1 MRLRLFSTILVF
13 VLMFSSFCCIT
24 TTHAGTVSDV
34 EGYATLYKSSAKE
47 SVIANTPFGKSVI
60 TDTNADRSI
69 FGHVLAQDAHECE
82 FTIMINGDRSLAYT
96 QEIKTID
103 WMYDS
108 DSGLYSMP
116 FVYEPAKVNITMRAF
131 SIELTASESFPV
143 FIWIG
148 QKEADSSASE
158 SQLVRSSD
166 VPKLGKVVP
175 YSSTGYYFK
184 TSITNWEDKAEGA
197 QYQFCRKDGTVVD
210 DGECYSGDS
219 IISSTLD
226 KQQVYYVRARFYAYD
241 DNYNKVFSS
250 WGQKRYFISS
260 PELDPEG
267 SEQTLRKNSVVIKW
281 GKVIGAK
288 KYEIYCSARPNSG
301 YKKVGTTTKTSFK
314 VTRLNGKKINF
325 SDMKYFKVRAVTTI
339 SGKTVKSE
347 PCEYMYLQCV

>member
-1 MRLRLFSTILVF
+1 MRLRLSSTILVL

-24 TTHAGTVSDV
+24 TAHAGTVNDV
-34 EGYATLYKSSAKE
+34 EGYETLYKSSGKE
-47 SVIANTPFGKSVI
+47 SVMANSPFGKSVI
-60 TDTNADRSI
+60 TDTDANRSI
-69 FGHVLAQDAHECE
+69 FGHVLSQDAHECT
-82 FTIMINGDRSLAYT
+82 FTIMINGDRSSAYT
-96 QEIKTID
+96 QEIKDID

-116 FVYEPAKVNITMRAF
+116 FVYEPVKVNVIMRAF
-131 SIELTASESFPV
+131 SIELTANESFPV

-148 QKEADSSASE
+148 QKEVDSSVSE
-158 SQLVRSSD
+158 SRLVLFSHA
-166 VPKLGKVVP
+166 PKLGKVVP

-197 QYQFCRKDGTVVD
+197 EYQFCRKDGTVVD
-210 DGECYSGDS
+210 DGECYRGDS

-226 KQQVYYVRARFYAYD
+226 KHQVYYVRARFYVYD
-241 DNYNKVFSS
+241 DNYNKVFSA
-250 WGQKRYFISS
+250 WGQQRYFISS
-260 PELDPEG
+260 PELDPER
-267 SEQTLRKNSVVIKW
+267 SKQTLRKNSVVIKW
-281 GKVIGAK
+281 NKVVGAK
-288 KYEIYCSARPNSG
+288 KYEIYCSSRPNSG

-314 VTRLNGKKINF
+314 VTKLNGKKINL